1 MRSSTFGEG
10 KNAYRIFVEIGQR
23 NTPTG
28 KPRERERER
37 WNNNNE
43 TDLININCKEGEST
57 HSEHNSVAH
66 FSGRGNEHISVI
78 SFIS

>member
-10 KNAYRIFVEIGQR
+10 KNAYRIFVEIGQQ

-37 WNNNNE
+37 E
-43 TDLININCKEGEST
+43 RDGTIIMKQTL
-57 HSEHNSVAH
+57 
-66 FSGRGNEHISVI
+66 
-78 SFIS
+78 